1 MDKHRFQIGQN
12 VRLSLG
18 TIHQGKSIICK
29 IVQLL
34 PFDGLS
40 FQYRVKGSEE
50 SFDRVAN
57 EHDLT
62 AVKPAWSQQHTR
74 L

>member
-1 MDKHRFQIGQN
+1 MDNHCFQIGQN

-18 TIHQGKSIICK
+18 TIHQGKTITCK

-34 PFDGLS
+34 PFDGLC
-40 FQYRVKGSEE
+40 FQYRVRCSEE

-57 EHDLT
+57 EHALI
-62 AVKPAWSQQHTR
+62 AVETAWSQ
-74 L
+74 